1 MWFWGGPC
9 DWTYKLLDTIA
20 ALHAGEDVR
29 GAVKNVAGR
38 LVESLE
44 AASASASP
52 LGEAR
57 PTALAILGICVDALA
72 EIDWDE
78 EATDEAPLSLRF
90 AQLLTDV
97 LWHSLEGEFKI
108 VAGIL
113 ERLLARGSTFS
124 FNAAGEMA
132 ETIVDKLGRELRY
145 SRELAPDGEAEQ
157 FATGIDTVFG
167 SCLQVMLSID
177 MEDAMHAIRY
187 DLLESLLAL
196 LKPMLEFTADNDGD
210 DQVVQLD
217 SLATRLFDRCS
228 RVVDGVFLLN
238 H

>member
-1 MWFWGGPC
+1 MWFWRGPC
-9 DWTYKLLDTIA
+9 DWTCKLLDMIA

-29 GAVKNVAGR
+29 GAVKSVAGR
-38 LVESLE
+38 LVESFE

-57 PTALAILGICVDALA
+57 PTVLAILGICVDALA
-72 EIDWDE
+72 EIDWNE

-97 LWHSLEGEFKI
+97 LWHSREDEFKI

-124 FNAAGEMA
+124 FNTAGEMA
-132 ETIVDKLGRELRY
+132 AAIVDKLGRELRY
-145 SRELAPDGEAEQ
+145 SREVAPDGEAER
-157 FATGIDTVFG
+157 FASGIDTVFG
-167 SCLQVMLSID
+167 LCLRVVLAID
-177 MEDAMHAIRY
+177 TENAVQATRY
-187 DLLESLLAL
+187 DLLEPLLAL
-196 LKPMLEFTADNDGD
+196 LKPVLEFTAENDGD

-217 SLATRLFDRCS
+217 SLATRLFERCS
-228 RVVDGVFLLN
+228 RVVDGVFVLD